1 MSSLTVLII
10 DDEPNL
16 VRSIKFSLNDQ
27 TIDVQAAYSGT
38 EGIHLFQT
46 LNPDVV
52 LLDLGLPD
60 MSGLEVL
67 TQLKTL
73 SASIPVIM
81 ISAHGDT
88 RSAVKAVKEG
98 ALDYITKPFEI
109 DELEVLIQRCGEQQQ
124 LSKELRFLRDQQI
137 HTQGIIGH
145 DHLTQH
151 LRDMIE
157 QVGQSAAKTI
167 LISGPSGTGKALVA
181 RSLHDARF
189 DSAPFIEINC
199 AALPEQLIE
208 AELFGA
214 ERGAYTGAVQK
225 RDGLISLA
233 NNGTLF
239 LDEIGEMPLTIQA
252 KLLTFLEN
260 RSYRSIGGGKE
271 LKANVVVIAATN
283 KDLKEAVNAGTF
295 RADLYYRLNILPIFV
310 PELNKRKEDIPLLVT
325 FFSNLFS
332 KQEGC
337 NPPLWSADIIAQLK
351 TYSWPGNI
359 RELKNLVER
368 ITILYPGQTVSSK
381 HLPSEY
387 VSNDSLDNMQDF
399 GSPEKDESDYLSLI
413 EDKERTLILNA
424 LNNCGGRKGLA
435 AEQLGISRHALKRRI
450 QRLNIAV

>member
-1 MSSLTVLII
+1 MSNLTVLII

-16 VRSIKFSLNDQ
+16 VRSIKFSLTDQ

-38 EGIHLFQT
+38 EGILVFQT

-67 TQLKTL
+67 IQLKAL
-73 SASIPVIM
+73 SSSTPVIM

-109 DELEVLIQRCGEQQQ
+109 DELEVLIQRCAEQQR
-124 LSKELRFLRDQQI
+124 LSKELCFLREQQT
-137 HTQGIIGH
+137 HTQGIVGH
-145 DHLTQH
+145 DLLTQQ

-157 QVGQSAAKTI
+157 QVGQSTAKTI

-181 RSLHDARF
+181 RSLHDVRF

-239 LDEIGEMPLTIQA
+239 LDEIGEMPLNIQS

-271 LKANVVVIAATN
+271 YKANVVVIAATN
-283 KDLKEAVNAGTF
+283 KDLQEAVKAGTF

-325 FFSNLFS
+325 FFSDLFC

-337 NPPLWSADIIAQLK
+337 KPPMWDTDTIAQLK
-351 TYSWPGNI
+351 AYSWPGNI

-368 ITILYPGQTVSSK
+368 ITILYPGKTVSTK

-387 VSNDSLDNMQDF
+387 LPNDDVDNMKDI
-399 GSPEKDESDYLSLI
+399 SLPEHKESDYLSLI
-413 EDKERTLILNA
+413 ENKERTLILSA
-424 LNNCGGRKGLA
+424 LNNANGRKGLA

-450 QRLNIAV
+450 QRLNISI